1 MKSSDPNF
9 EELLPLLLKH
19 QVKFILIG
27 GGAAMAHGSARA
39 TYDVDVEKLE
49 ADRTTVP
56 RMT

>member
-9 EELLPLLLKH
+9 EEFLPLLLKH

-49 ADRTTVP
+49 ADRITVP
-56 RMT
+56 RMS